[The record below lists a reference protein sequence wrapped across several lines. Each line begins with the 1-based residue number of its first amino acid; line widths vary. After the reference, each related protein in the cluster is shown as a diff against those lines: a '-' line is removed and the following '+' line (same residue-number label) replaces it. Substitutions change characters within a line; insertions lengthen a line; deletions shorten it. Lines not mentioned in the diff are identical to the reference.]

1 MKPRLQKFNIV
12 QKKLLN
18 LGYPRSIIR
27 EYEVGS
33 TYFREEIQNG
43 RSNSG
48 KNKKAVPSPVCV

>member
-18 LGYPRSIIR
+18 LGYPRSIVR

-33 TYFREEIQNG
+33 SYFKEEIQNG
-43 RSNSG
+43 GSNGS